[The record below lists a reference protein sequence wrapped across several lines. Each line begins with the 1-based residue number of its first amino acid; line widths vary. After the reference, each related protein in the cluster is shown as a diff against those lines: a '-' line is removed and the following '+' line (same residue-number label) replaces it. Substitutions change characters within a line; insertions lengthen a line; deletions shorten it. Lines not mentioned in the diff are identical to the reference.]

1 MINGKR
7 YGWEDI
13 TINLPHGPLLDVES
27 IEYSDKQD
35 KEGIYGRGS
44 LPRGYGVGNY
54 EGEGKL
60 TLKRE
65 EFNRL
70 VDYAKAQKRSL
81 YRLPPF
87 NISVSYAND
96 DQPITTDHIK
106 GVTFTETSSSS
117 SQGDTSVN
125 VELSFIIL
133 NGIEWNGLG
142 PN

>member
-1 MINGKR
+1 MINGMR
-7 YGWEDI
+7 YSWEDI
-13 TINLPHGPLLDVES
+13 TVHLPHGPLLDIES
-27 IEYSDKQD
+27 IEYSDSVE
-35 KEGIYGRGS
+35 KEAIYGKGS
-44 LPRGYGVGNY
+44 MPRGYGIGNY

-70 VDYAKAQKRSL
+70 MDYVRAQKTSL

-87 NISVSYAND
+87 NITVSYAND
-96 DQPITTDHIK
+96 DQPITTDRLK
-106 GVTFTETSSSS
+106 GVSFTETSTSA

-125 VELSFIIL
+125 VELSYIIL
-133 NGIEWNGLG
+133 NGIDWNGVG

>member
-1 MINGKR
+1 MINGVR
-7 YGWEDI
+7 YSWEDI
-13 TINLPHGPLLDVES
+13 TVNLPHGPLLDIET
-27 IEYSDKQD
+27 IEYSDSQD
-35 KEGIYGRGS
+35 KEAIYGRGS
-44 LPRGYGVGNY
+44 MPRGYGIGNY

-70 VDYAKAQKRSL
+70 MDYVRAQKTSL
-81 YRLPPF
+81 YRLAPF

-96 DQPITTDHIK
+96 DQPITTDRLK
-106 GVTFTETSSSS
+106 GVTFTETSSSA
-117 SQGDTSVN
+117 SQGDTSIN

-133 NGIEWNGLG
+133 NGIDWNGVG